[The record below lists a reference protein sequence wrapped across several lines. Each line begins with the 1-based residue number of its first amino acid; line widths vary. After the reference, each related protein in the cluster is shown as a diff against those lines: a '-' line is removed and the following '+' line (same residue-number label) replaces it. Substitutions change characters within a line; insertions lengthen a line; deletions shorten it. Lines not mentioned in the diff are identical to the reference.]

1 MTAWPRIAR
10 RVLGAHRRSTTHRN
24 THEGNTSV
32 RIKKTLSAAALATLA
47 LTTLAACG
55 DDGGTGSPSG
65 DGGPETADIR
75 VWINGADTP
84 QEARDW
90 LKKTFE
96 EQHEGSTLTIEEQEW
111 DGLVERLTT
120 ALSSESETP
129 DVVEIGNT
137 QAPTFTSA
145 GAFSD
150 LTDELDDLGGDDLL
164 PGFVE
169 GATVDGQT
177 YAVPY
182 YAGSKYVF
190 YRKDLLA
197 DAGLEVPTTM
207 DEFVDTAIAL
217 KKANAKP
224 ANFSGFW
231 FPGQD
236 WRNGV
241 AFVWDAGGDLA
252 VEGDGEWTGSLS
264 SPESVAGLERAQTL
278 FEQASGAPKDGNE
291 ADPQTPFCAGEVGMM
306 SAPGWV
312 MGLLTDEETGC
323 PDLAKQVG
331 VFALPG
337 SDGEPAPVL
346 LGGSDIAVAAKSPN
360 QDLAKDVVAL
370 MLSDEYQT
378 ILAENG
384 LTPAKQSLAPLL
396 GDDEFAQATIAA
408 ASNAKLTPAAPGWA
422 TVEGSRVLEDL
433 FSAIAQ
439 GGDVEE
445 LAAEADEQMNG
456 QLNG

>member
-1 MTAWPRIAR
+1 
-10 RVLGAHRRSTTHRN
+10 V
-24 THEGNTSV
+24 V
-32 RIKKTLSAAALATLA
+32 RIKKSLAAAVTTTLA
-47 LTTLAACG
+47 VATLAACG
-55 DDGGTGSPSG
+55 SGSNDEETGGGAESA
-65 DGGPETADIR
+65 EIR
-75 VWINGADTP
+75 VWINGEDTP

-90 LKKTFE
+90 LKETFE
-96 EQHEGSTLTIEEQEW
+96 KDNPGSTLTIEQQEW

-145 GAFSD
+145 GAFAD
-150 LTDELDDLGGDDLL
+150 MTDDLDDLGGDDLL

-169 GATVDGQT
+169 GATVDGKT

-182 YAGSKYVF
+182 YAGSKYIF
-190 YRKDLLA
+190 YRKDLLEK
-197 DAGLEVPTTM
+197 AGLEVPTTL
-207 DEFVDTAIAL
+207 DEFVETAIAL
-217 KKANAKP
+217 KEANPKP

-236 WRNGV
+236 WRNG
-241 AFVWDAGGDLA
+241 ATFVWSAGGDLA
-252 VEGDGEWTGSLS
+252 TEDGGEWTGSLS
-264 SPESVAGLERAQTL
+264 SPESVAGLEMAQQL
-278 FEQASGAPKDGNE
+278 FLEASGAPKDGNE
-291 ADPQTPFCAGEVGMM
+291 ADPWTPFCAGEVGMM
-306 SAPGWV
+306 STPGWV
-312 MGLLTDEETGC
+312 KGLLEDPETGC
-323 PDLAKQVG
+323 PDGHAKQVG

-337 SDGEPAPVL
+337 SDGAPAPVL
-346 LGGSDIAVAAKSPN
+346 LGGSDLAVAAKSAN
-360 QDLAKDVVAL
+360 QDLAKEAVAL
-370 MLSDEYQT
+370 MVSDEYQT
-378 ILAENG
+378 IMAEAG
-384 LTPAKQSLAPLL
+384 LTPAKTSLADLL
-396 GDDEFAQATIAA
+396 GDDEYAQATVEA

-445 LAAEADEQMNG
+445 LATEADEQMNG

>member
-1 MTAWPRIAR
+1 M
-10 RVLGAHRRSTTHRN
+10 
-24 THEGNTSV
+24 V
-32 RIKKTLSAAALATLA
+32 RIKKSLTGVAVAALA

-55 DDGGTGSPSG
+55 SDDEGSSTDDGGAES
-65 DGGPETADIR
+65 ADIR
-75 VWINGADTP
+75 VWLNGTDTP

-96 EQHEGSTLTIEEQEW
+96 EDNPGSTLTIEQQEW
-111 DGLVERLTT
+111 DGLVEKLTT

-145 GAFSD
+145 GAFAP

-169 GATVDGQT
+169 GATVDGET

-182 YAGSKYVF
+182 YAGSKYIF
-190 YRKDLLA
+190 YRKDLLEK
-197 DAGLEVPTTM
+197 AGLEVPTTL
-207 DEFVDTAIAL
+207 DEFVETAIAL
-217 KKANAKP
+217 KKDNPKP

-236 WRNGV
+236 WRNGA
-241 AFVWDAGGDLA
+241 AFVWSAGGDLA
-252 VEGDGEWTGSLS
+252 VEDGGEWSGSLA
-264 SPESVAGLERAQTL
+264 SPESVAGLEMAQQL
-278 FEQASGAPKDGNE
+278 FTEASGAPKDGNE
-291 ADPQTPFCAGEVGMM
+291 ADPWTPFCAGEVGMM
-306 SAPGWV
+306 STPGWV
-312 MGLLTDEETGC
+312 KGLLDDPETGC
-323 PDLAKQVG
+323 PDGHAKQVG

-337 SDGEPAPVL
+337 PDGEPAPVL
-346 LGGSDIAVAAKSPN
+346 LGGSDIAIAAKSAH
-360 QDLAKDVVAL
+360 QDLAQEAVEL
-370 MLSDEYQT
+370 MLSDDYQT
-378 ILAENG
+378 LMAEAG
-384 LTPAKQSLAPLL
+384 LTPARTSLAPLL
-396 GDDEFAQATIAA
+396 GDDEYAEATVAA

-445 LAAEADEQMNG
+445 LATKADEQMDS

>member
-1 MTAWPRIAR
+1 MR
-10 RVLGAHRRSTTHRN
+10 GNN
-24 THEGNTSV
+24 TVV
-32 RIKKTLSAAALATLA
+32 RIKKSLTGVAVAALA

-55 DDGGTGSPSG
+55 SDDSSSSSE
-65 DGGPETADIR
+65 DGGPESADIR
-75 VWINGADTP
+75 VWLNGTDTP

-96 EQHEGSTLTIEEQEW
+96 DENPGSTLTIEQQEW
-111 DGLVERLTT
+111 DGLVEKLTT
-120 ALSSESETP
+120 SLSSASETP

-145 GAFSD
+145 GAFAD
-150 LTDELDDLGGDDLL
+150 LTGDLGDLGGDDLL

-169 GATVDGQT
+169 GATVDGKT

-182 YAGSKYVF
+182 YAGSKYIF
-190 YRKDLLA
+190 YRKDLLKK
-197 DAGLEVPTTM
+197 AGLDVPTTL
-207 DEFVDTAIAL
+207 DEFVDTAIKL
-217 KKANAKP
+217 KEANPKP

-236 WRNGV
+236 WRNGA
-241 AFVWDAGGDLA
+241 AFVWAAGGDLA
-252 VEGDGEWTGSLS
+252 VDDGGTWSGDLTADGSI
-264 SPESVAGLERAQTL
+264 AGLEMAQQL
-278 FEQASGAPKDGNE
+278 FEDASGAPKDGNE
-291 ADPQTPFCAGEVGMM
+291 ADPWTPFCAGEVGMM
-306 SAPGWV
+306 STPGWV
-312 MGLLTDEETGC
+312 KGLIEADDTGC
-323 PDLAKQVG
+323 PDTFAKQMG

-337 SDGEPAPVL
+337 NDGSPAPVL
-346 LGGSDIAVAAKSPN
+346 LGGSDLAVAAKSPN
-360 QDLAKDVVAL
+360 QDLAQEAIAL
-370 MLSDEYQT
+370 MLSDDYQT
-378 ILAENG
+378 ILAKAG
-384 LTPAKQSLAPLL
+384 LTPAKVSLASEL
-396 GDDEFAQATIAA
+396 GDDEYAQATIEA

-445 LAAEADEQMNG
+445 LASKADEQMNG